1 MMIMNGGAGCRQ
13 TRAATCWSFVL
24 EALDYGARSGQRPR
38 VGHICRSALLVSLL
52 LALTPRL
59 PVWLAGVLI
68 WRGPPWTRWLT
79 RVSVGP
85 GRSYGG

>member
-38 VGHICRSALLVSLL
+38 VGHICRSALLV
-52 LALTPRL
+52 
-59 PVWLAGVLI
+59 
-68 WRGPPWTRWLT
+68 
-79 RVSVGP
+79 
-85 GRSYGG
+85 